1 MTRRTPIALLLSLAA
16 CAILIP
22 ATASAIPIHQ
32 HITIKAPGTKPI
44 TVTRVVDV
52 APGDRD
58 DDGCR
63 NAKDHYNGPGCKAP
77 PPPPVAAPSQS
88 VAPATTVAPS
98 VPTTSAGGCPSYMA
112 GEASSPDAV
121 NPSSGAS
128 GCYQV
133 LPSTADAMGSACS
146 DVNASSCVAAICAS
160 NPADPNSA
168 WDSSG
173 ATPCDYIK
181 P

>member
-1 MTRRTPIALLLSLAA
+1 MRKAPIALLCTAA
-16 CAILIP
+16 VAILIP
-22 ATASAIPIHQ
+22 ATANAIPIHQ
-32 HITIKAPGTKPI
+32 HTVITRPI
-44 TVTRVVDV
+44 GPPIEVTRVINV

-63 NAKDHYNGPGCKAP
+63 NSKDHYNGPGCEAP
-77 PPPPVAAPSQS
+77 PAPKPAAQVPVSVAAPT
-88 VAPATTVAPS
+88 PAAPS

-112 GEASSPDAV
+112 GEASSPSAV

-133 LPSTADAMGSACS
+133 LPSTAAAMGAACS

-160 NPADPNSA
+160 AGNAA
-168 WDSSG
+168 WASSG
-173 ATPCDYIK
+173 STPCDYIK

>member
-1 MTRRTPIALLLSLAA
+1 MRRPILGTLFALACVSILSLTS
-16 CAILIP
+16 
-22 ATASAIPIHQ
+22 TAGAVTLHQ
-32 HITIKAPGTKPI
+32 HVTIDRPLGPPLIVTHVI
-44 TVTRVVDV
+44 TVP
-52 APGDRD
+52 PGDRD

-63 NAKDHYNGPGCKAP
+63 NSKDHYNGPGCQAP

-121 NPSSGAS
+121 NASSGAS

-133 LPSTADAMGSACS
+133 LPSTAAAMGPACG
-146 DVNASSCVAAICAS
+146 DVNATSCVAAICAS
-160 NPADPNSA
+160 AGNAA
-168 WDSSG
+168 WASSG
-173 ATPCDYIK
+173 STPCDYLK